1 MLHKNSERLHHDMFC
16 VAKTTSQPPSQPP
29 YSTVGKASG
38 FRSQGRGLDPG
49 SYHLFFRIFLFISKE
64 KVRAC
69 FFSAR
74 INQPTSCYFWH
85 GEVRKKKKSG
95 PVALR
100 YFTCGK
106 VSLEYRVQRVG
117 CAARLMRC
125 TGDRRQMAH
134 LLRPDHGRLQRVVS
148 HSTTVI

>member
-1 MLHKNSERLHHDMFC
+1 MIYFIWPKQPTNLQANLRIVVQLAKRLASNRKVMGSIP
-16 VAKTTSQPPSQPP
+16 AQTTC
-29 YSTVGKASG
+29 
-38 FRSQGRGLDPG
+38 
-49 SYHLFFRIFLFISKE
+49 FFRIFLFISKE

-134 LLRPDHGRLQRVVS
+134 LLRPDHGGLQRVVS
-148 HSTTVI
+148 TTVI